1 MTNLENYDEAYAEVL
16 EVLKYISLEDY
27 NKIPKQYI
35 EFMEENCDENCSFVY
50 NIALP
55 FEKQEI
61 SNKAKDILGMI
72 FRLFIIS
79 TEQKK
84 ELNAKDVEIKKQKE
98 LEKKI
103 KYNTDNLF
111 KKEHIKSNDG
121 NSVNTEKHGTTLI
134 KKEESIFIKIW
145 NKIKNIFRRK

>member
-35 EFMEENCDENCSFVY
+35 EFMEENCDENCSFAY

-72 FRLFIIS
+72 VLLFIIS

-84 ELNAKDVEIKKQKE
+84 
-98 LEKKI
+98 
-103 KYNTDNLF
+103 
-111 KKEHIKSNDG
+111 
-121 NSVNTEKHGTTLI
+121 
-134 KKEESIFIKIW
+134 
-145 NKIKNIFRRK
+145 